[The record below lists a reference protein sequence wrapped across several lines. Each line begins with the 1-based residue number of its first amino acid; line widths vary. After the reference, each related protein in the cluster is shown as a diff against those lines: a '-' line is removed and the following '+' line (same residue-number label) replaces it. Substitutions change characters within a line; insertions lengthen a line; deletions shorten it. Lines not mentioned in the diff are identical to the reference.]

1 LTELGAVDVFQ
12 GIDVDHPGGEVEPE
26 HDREFTVEARAQW
39 KTIARRFFRHRLAVA
54 STIVLLL
61 IAAWAFFVPL
71 FWKYGFAEINTKQ
84 KSLSPHGEHPFGT
97 DDLGKDVF
105 ARVMRGTQRSLE
117 IALIVSLL
125 ATTLGVTIGAIA
137 GFYRGWVD
145 ALLMR
150 FTDLVLVI
158 PLLIIVGVV
167 SSGIPSAP
175 WYMIPVLLG
184 LFGWPLMARIT
195 RGEFLSLREK
205 EFVEAARAV
214 GSPNRRIIFKHI
226 LPNVAGPIIV
236 NATLT
241 VAGAI
246 LTETALSFLGLGIRE
261 PEVSLG
267 LLINKYQ
274 NAYATRPWLFWFPSV
289 SIILICLCV
298 NFIGDGLRDAF
309 DPRQNRVKA

>member
-1 LTELGAVDVFQ
+1 MTELG
-12 GIDVDHPGGEVEPE
+12 GIEEVRLLDE
-26 HDREFTVEARAQW
+26 REFTVEARAQW
-39 KTIARRFFRHRLAVA
+39 KTIARRFFRHRLAVTSA
-54 STIVLLL
+54 VILILITI
-61 IAAWAFFVPL
+61 WAFVVPL
-71 FWKYGFAEINTKQ
+71 FWRYGYAEINTKV
-84 KSLSPHGEHPFGT
+84 KSQPPSWDHPFGT

-117 IALIVSLL
+117 IAIIVSIL
-125 ATTLGVTIGAIA
+125 ATTIGVVVGALA
-137 GFYRGWVD
+137 GYYRGWVD
-145 ALLMR
+145 AVLMR

-167 SSGIPSAP
+167 SAGIPKAP
-175 WYMIPVLLG
+175 WYAIPVLLG

-205 EFVEAARAV
+205 EFVEAARAL
-214 GSPNRRIIFKHI
+214 GTPNRRIIFKHI
-226 LPNVAGPIIV
+226 LPNLAGPIIV

-274 NAYATRPWLFWFPSV
+274 NAFDTRPWLFWFPSIA
-289 SIILICLCV
+289 IILICLCV

-309 DPRQNRVKA
+309 DPKQNRVRA